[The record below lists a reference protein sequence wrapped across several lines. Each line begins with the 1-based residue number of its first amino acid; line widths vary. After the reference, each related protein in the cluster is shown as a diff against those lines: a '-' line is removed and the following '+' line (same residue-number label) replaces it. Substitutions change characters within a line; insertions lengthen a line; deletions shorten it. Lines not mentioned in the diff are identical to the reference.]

1 MQLYCFYI
9 CNLNIY
15 TMIKATNK
23 KTLLKSGHLDQLGIT
38 ASLACAIHCAALPF
52 LITLLP
58 LWGLSFLAHPWVEFS
73 MIGLSL
79 LVGTWSLAHSYPK
92 HKRIIPILVLIIGF
106 MLIGTGH
113 YGFHFLEALLVPLG
127 GFSIALAHFLNWKY
141 TRTCSHQS

>member
-23 KTLLKSGHLDQLGIT
+23 KTLLKSDRLDQFGIT
-38 ASLACAIHCAALPF
+38 ASVACAIHCAALPF

-58 LWGLSFLAHPWVEFS
+58 LWGLSFLANSWIEMS
-73 MIGLSL
+73 MIALSL
-79 LVGTWSLAHSYPK
+79 IIGTWSLARSYPK
-92 HKRIIPILVLIIGF
+92 HKRIVPILVLITGF

-113 YGFHFLEALLVPLG
+113 YSLEFLEPILIPLG
-127 GFSIALAHFLNWKY
+127 GLTIALAHLLNWRH
-141 TRTCSHQS
+141 TRSCAHH